1 MRERRQALRIAT
13 LGRIRLQPIAD
24 DQADAARQ
32 RVAVRSVPDLLAP
45 MTLDDPGSMGEERT
59 RLELLQRMACM
70 LERID
75 ARLEALVRAQ
85 GNAVRGPSFSE
96 LLPLSLSATGVSG
109 PFELA
114 EPPGTLVELTLDLVD
129 PGLPLIPALAS
140 IVRTGKDVPEK
151 TIALRFEEIT
161 TDDRERLFRYAI
173 RIQRQSLRRES
184 HREDET

>member
-13 LGRIRLQPIAD
+13 LGRVRLQPIAD
-24 DQADAARQ
+24 GEADAARL

-45 MTLDDPGSMGEERT
+45 AGIDEPGSAGEERT
-59 RLELLQRMACM
+59 RLELMQRMACM

-75 ARLEALVRAQ
+75 ARLESLVRAQ
-85 GNAVRGPSFSE
+85 RGSGSGPDFSE

-109 PFELA
+109 PFELT
-114 EPPGTLVELTLDLVD
+114 EPAGTLVELTLDLVD

-140 IVRTGKDVPEK
+140 IVRTGEDVPEK

-173 RIQRQSLRRES
+173 RIQRQSLRRQS
-184 HREDET
+184 HREDD

>member
-13 LGRIRLQPIAD
+13 LGRVRLEPIAD
-24 DQADAARQ
+24 GEADAARL
-32 RVAVRSVPDLLAP
+32 RIAVRSVPDLLGPVA
-45 MTLDDPGSMGEERT
+45 LDEGGGAGEERT

-75 ARLEALVRAQ
+75 ARLESLVRAQ
-85 GNAVRGPSFSE
+85 RSGGPGPGFSD
-96 LLPLSLSATGVSG
+96 LLPISLSATGVSG

-140 IVRTGKDVPEK
+140 VVRSGQDVPEK

-173 RIQRQSLRRES
+173 RIQRQSLRRQS
-184 HREDET
+184 QREDDT